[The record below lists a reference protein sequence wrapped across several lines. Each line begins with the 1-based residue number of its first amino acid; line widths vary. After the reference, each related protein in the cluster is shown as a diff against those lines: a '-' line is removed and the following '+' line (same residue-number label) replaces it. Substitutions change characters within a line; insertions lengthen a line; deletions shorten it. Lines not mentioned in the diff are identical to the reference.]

1 MVCSHLLDA
10 LFWLVVLPAVAAS
23 LLSIKRGR
31 RFIEYVEERTR
42 APVADRDAAWPS
54 VALIVPVKGLESG
67 LALNLRALADQDYPR
82 FELLV
87 CCSDPEDPAIGVV
100 RATLGPDQRIV
111 VAGPPPPNTSEKVA
125 NLRAAV
131 EVVGSD
137 AEVLVFADSDGRVPA
152 NWLKKLVEPLDDREL
167 GAATAFRWYFPE
179 QGGFW
184 PLLRSVWDSAIATI
198 MDTRDRSF
206 AWGGGTAIRR
216 STFDSAE
223 VLQHW
228 NGAVS
233 DDYRLTDALNAAGLG
248 IRFVPE
254 AMVPT
259 VGQCDGSEF
268 LAWSVRQVTI
278 TRVYRFGMWLGGFLS
293 HLLYCGAQLLCLL
306 QLLHGNWIGLGG
318 LLLVVLPGMAMGGMR
333 AYACGLIFPER
344 ETWLARFGWSY
355 FWLTPVATW
364 TWLYAF
370 ARSGLTRRITWRG
383 RTYELVGKS
392 ETREFNPA

>member
-1 MVCSHLLDA
+1 MLCSHLLDG
-10 LFWLVVLPAVAAS
+10 LFWLIVLPAAAAS
-23 LLSIKRGR
+23 LLSVKRGR
-31 RFIEYVEERTR
+31 RFLEYVEERTR
-42 APVADRDAAWPS
+42 APAAERDAAWPS

-67 LALNLRALADQDYPR
+67 LATNLRSLAGQDYPD

-87 CCSDPEDPAIGVV
+87 CCSDPLDPATGVV
-100 RATLGPDQRIV
+100 RSTLGPDQRVV
-111 VAGPPPPNTSEKVA
+111 VAGPPPPSTGEKIA

-131 EVVGSD
+131 EAVGSD
-137 AEVLVFADSDGRVPA
+137 ADVLVFADSDGQVQA
-152 NWLKKLVEPLDDREL
+152 DWLRSLVAPLDDPEL
-167 GAATAFRWYFPE
+167 GATTAFRWYLPE

-216 STFDSAE
+216 STFDSAQ
-223 VLQHW
+223 VLRHW
-228 NGAVS
+228 DGAVS
-233 DDYRLTDALNAAGLG
+233 DDYRLTDALKAAGLG
-248 IRFVPE
+248 IRFLPE

-259 VGQCDGSEF
+259 FGQCSGSEF
-268 LAWSVRQVTI
+268 LAWAVRQVTI

-293 HLLYCGAQLLCLL
+293 HILYCGAQMLCVL
-306 QLLHGNWIGLGG
+306 QVLHGNWIGLGG
-318 LLLVVLPGMAMGGMR
+318 LLLVILPGMAMGGMR
-333 AYACGLIFPER
+333 AYACGLVFPEQ
-344 ETWLARFGWSY
+344 ESWLGRFGWSY

-370 ARSGLTRRITWRG
+370 ARSGFTRRIKWRG

-392 ETREFNPA
+392 ETREVHPA

>member
-1 MVCSHLLDA
+1 MVCSHLLDG
-10 LFWLVVLPAVAAS
+10 LFWLIVLPAAAAS

-31 RFIEYVEERTR
+31 RFLEYVEERTQ
-42 APVADRDAAWPS
+42 APVGERDAAWPS
-54 VALIVPVKGLESG
+54 VALIVPVKGLEGG
-67 LALNLRALADQDYPR
+67 LAANLRALADQDYPH
-82 FELLV
+82 FELVV
-87 CCSDPEDPAIGVV
+87 CCSDPLDPALGAV
-100 RATLGPDQRIV
+100 RSTLGPAQRIV
-111 VAGPPPPNTSEKVA
+111 VAGPPPPSTGEKIA

-131 EVVGSD
+131 ESVGSE
-137 AEVLVFADSDGRVPA
+137 AEVLVFADSDGQVRA
-152 NWLKKLVEPLDDREL
+152 NWLRSLIAPLDDPDL
-167 GAATAFRWYFPE
+167 GATTTFRWYLPE

-216 STFDSAE
+216 STFDSAQ
-223 VLQHW
+223 VLRHW
-228 NGAVS
+228 DGAVS
-233 DDYRLTDALNAAGLG
+233 DDYRLADALKAAGLG

-259 VGQCDGSEF
+259 VGQCSGSEF

-293 HLLYCGAQLLCLL
+293 HILYCGAQLLCVL
-306 QLLHGNWIGLGG
+306 QVLHGNWIGLGG

-333 AYACGLIFPER
+333 AYACGLVFPER
-344 ETWLARFGWSY
+344 ESWLGRFGWSY

-370 ARSGLTRRITWRG
+370 ARSGFTRRIAWRG

-392 ETREFNPA
+392 ETREVHPA